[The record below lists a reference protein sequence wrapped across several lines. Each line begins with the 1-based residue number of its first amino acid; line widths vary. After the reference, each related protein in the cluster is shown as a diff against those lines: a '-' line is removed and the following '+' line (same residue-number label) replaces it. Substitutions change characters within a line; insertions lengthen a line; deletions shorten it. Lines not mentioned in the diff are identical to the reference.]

1 MKTNIAESFNKDLYD
16 KILSSFSENEK
27 KLDSEWKIQKIY
39 DGINYDLEKKSGN
52 NYISLEG
59 NNDGDYLFLGTT
71 IFKESETEY
80 IPNSILDAVF

>member
-39 DGINYDLEKKSGN
+39 DGINYDLEKKVEK
-52 NYISLEG
+52 IILVW
-59 NNDGDYLFLGTT
+59 
-71 IFKESETEY
+71 KEIMMEIIY
-80 IPNSILDAVF
+80 F

>member
-39 DGINYDLEKKSGN
+39 DGIN
-52 NYISLEG
+52 
-59 NNDGDYLFLGTT
+59 
-71 IFKESETEY
+71 
-80 IPNSILDAVF
+80 